1 MGIAL
6 ELVHTL
12 DGDDAAPELPR
23 PAALRAGIVQLGA
36 EEVVLFERPANVGQA
51 SAAEPPAGGR
61 FGPLRLLHAC
71 FALEPTPGGWLR
83 GVLSA
88 LEEVAPGAP
97 PFARM
102 DALAA
107 GGKAWTLGARS
118 AEAREDPAGPE
129 LLQVLGPERYR
140 DLLRPWPPAQL
151 LSHRLRTL
159 PPAVE
164 RRAAAILAEHGLP
177 EALMLFAGEVDGC
190 ALAIGLPI
198 APGVRPGSRTVG
210 LLRHVAGHL
219 AAARRLRGWAGLDG
233 APSAAVTRA
242 PPVAAARSVAPLAV
256 EALDAGLAIGWTDAA
271 GASALWRRLGH
282 GAYAIVDQWI
292 AGDRRRLLAR
302 RTEHGDPAALRPAEV
317 EIVAHLARGHTVEDI
332 ASRLA
337 LSAATV
343 ASHLRSARFR
353 LRVSSSLE
361 LADALG

>member
-6 ELVHTL
+6 ELVHAL
-12 DGDDAAPELPR
+12 DGGDAAPELPR
-23 PAALRAGIVQLGA
+23 PAALRAGVVQLGA
-36 EEVVLFERPANVGQA
+36 EEVVLFERPANVEQA
-51 SAAEPPAGGR
+51 GAAEPPAGGR

-71 FALEPTPGGWLR
+71 FAPEPAPGAWLR

-97 PFARM
+97 PFARV

-107 GGKAWTLGARS
+107 GGTAWLLGAGS
-118 AEAREDPAGPE
+118 AEAQEDPAGPE
-129 LLQVLGPERYR
+129 LLQAIGPERYR
-140 DLLRPWPPAQL
+140 DLLRSWPPAQL

-164 RRAAAILAEHGLP
+164 RRAAAILAAHGLP

-233 APSAAVTRA
+233 APGAAATPA
-242 PPVAAARSVAPLAV
+242 PVAAARSVAPLAV

-271 GASALWRRLGH
+271 GASALWRRLGQ

-292 AGDRRRLLAR
+292 TGGRRRLLAR

-317 EIVAHLARGHTVEDI
+317 EIVAHLARGRTVEDI

-343 ASHLRSARFR
+343 TSHLRSARFR
-353 LRVSSSLE
+353 LRVASSLE